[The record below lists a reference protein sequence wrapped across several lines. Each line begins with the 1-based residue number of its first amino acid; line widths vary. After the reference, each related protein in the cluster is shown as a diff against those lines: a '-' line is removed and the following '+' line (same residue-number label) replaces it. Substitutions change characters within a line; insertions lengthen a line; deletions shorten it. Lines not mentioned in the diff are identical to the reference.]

1 MVTNL
6 KTFLYCLQNVQIQ
19 RVLSEGVQPSYS
31 VFFYIYIYIFL
42 FYFNFLVDEEKE
54 DLNTT
59 KSQSSSA
66 HQRNAIYMAFCWWA
80 DGGPTSNAGLVAL

>member
-6 KTFLYCLQNVQIQ
+6 KTFLYCLQIQ
-19 RVLSEGVQPSYS
+19 RVLSEGVQPSDS
-31 VFFYIYIYIFL
+31 VFFIYIYIFF
-42 FYFNFLVDEEKE
+42 FYFILFFFVDEEKE

-66 HQRNAIYMAFCWWA
+66 HQRNANYMAFCWWA